1 MLVTIPEVLD
11 QQRLEY
17 IRSVLDKA
25 RFVDGKLSAGMAARR
40 VKQNEELAADAEP
53 IEQLNNL
60 VMGNLVKHPLYQNA
74 TLPAKIA
81 APYYAR
87 YQPGM
92 AYGDHVD
99 DAIMGPAPE
108 RYRSD
113 VSVTV
118 FLNAPE
124 EYDGGELVIHTSFGS
139 QTLKLPAGHAVVYP
153 SSSLHHVAEVT
164 RGTRL
169 VAVSW
174 AQSLIRDPAQRELLF
189 GLNRARESLL
199 QQRPD
204 DDETRQVDIAY
215 SNLFRMW
222 AEI

>member
-1 MLVTIPEVLD
+1 MLVTIPDVLD
-11 QQRLEY
+11 QQRLDY
-17 IRSVLDKA
+17 IRSVLDNA
-25 RFVDGKLSAGMAARR
+25 RFADGKLSAGMAARR
-40 VKQNEELAADAEP
+40 VKQNEELAADAQQL
-53 IEQLNNL
+53 EQLNNL
-60 VMGNLVKHPLYQNA
+60 LMGNLVKHPLYQSA
-74 TLPAKIA
+74 ALPAKIA

-87 YQPGM
+87 YQSGM

-99 DAIMGPAPE
+99 DAVMGPAQG

-113 VSVTV
+113 VSTTV
-118 FLNAPE
+118 FLNRPD
-124 EYDGGELVIHTSFGS
+124 EYDGGELVIRTSFGE
-139 QTLKLPAGHAVVYP
+139 QTIKLPAGHAVVYP
-153 SSSLHHVAEVT
+153 SSSVHHVNEVT

-169 VAVSW
+169 AAVTW
-174 AQSLIRDPAQRELLF
+174 AQSMIRDPAQRELLY
-189 GLNRARESLL
+189 GLNQARESLL

>member
-1 MLVTIPEVLD
+1 MLVTIPDVLD
-11 QQRLEY
+11 QQRLDY
-17 IRSVLDKA
+17 IRSILDNTP
-25 RFVDGKLSAGMAARR
+25 FIDGKLSAGMAAQR
-40 VKQNEELAADAEP
+40 VNQNEELAADAQQL
-53 IEQLNNL
+53 EQLNNL
-60 VMGNLVKHPLYQNA
+60 VMGNLIKHPLYQA
-74 TLPAKIA
+74 AALPAKIA

-99 DAIMGPAPE
+99 DAIMGPAQG

-118 FLNAPE
+118 FLNTPE
-124 EYDGGELVIHTSFGS
+124 EYDGGELVIRTSFGS
-139 QTLKLPAGHAVVYP
+139 QSIKLAAGQAVVYP
-153 SSSLHHVAEVT
+153 SSSLHQVTEVS

-174 AQSLIRDPAQRELLF
+174 AQSLIRDPARRELLY
-189 GLNRARESLL
+189 GLNQARESLL

>member
-1 MLVTIPEVLD
+1 MLVTIPDVLD
-11 QQRLEY
+11 QQRLDY
-17 IRSVLDKA
+17 IRSVLDNA
-25 RFVDGKLSAGMAARR
+25 PFVDGKLSAGMAAKR
-40 VKQNEELAADAEP
+40 VKQNEELAADAQQL
-53 IEQLNNL
+53 EQLNNL
-60 VMGNLVKHPLYQNA
+60 VMGNLVQHPRYQA
-74 TLPAKIA
+74 AALAAKIA

-99 DAIMGPAPE
+99 DAIMGPAQG

-139 QTLKLPAGHAVVYP
+139 QSIKLPAGQAVVYP

-164 RGTRL
+164 RGSRL

-174 AQSLIRDPAQRELLF
+174 AQSMIRDPAQRELLY
-189 GLNRARESLL
+189 GLNQARESLL

-204 DDETRQVDIAY
+204 EAETKQVDIAY

>member
-1 MLVTIPEVLD
+1 MLVTIPDVLD
-11 QQRLEY
+11 QQRLDY
-17 IRSVLDKA
+17 IRSVLDTA
-25 RFVDGKLSAGMAARR
+25 PFVDGKLSAGMAAQR
-40 VKQNEELAADAEP
+40 VKQNEEVAAEAQQL
-53 IEQLNNL
+53 EQLNNL
-60 VMGNLVKHPLYQNA
+60 LMGNLVKHPLYQA
-74 TLPAKIA
+74 AALPAKIA

-99 DAIMGPAPE
+99 DAIMGPAQG

-124 EYDGGELVIHTSFGS
+124 EYDGGELVIRTSFGS
-139 QTLKLPAGHAVVYP
+139 QSIKLPAGQAVVYP
-153 SSSLHHVAEVT
+153 SSSLHQVSEVT
-164 RGTRL
+164 RGARL

-174 AQSLIRDPAQRELLF
+174 AQSMIRDPAQRELLY
-189 GLNRARESLL
+189 GLNQARESLL